1 MGFAEDAKQTAEAVG
16 DKIKNAWEDTT
27 DRVSDKIDEAKAD
40 GEVKRAEAERES
52 VKKRNEVKEELRD
65 S

>member
-1 MGFAEDAKQTAEAVG
+1 MGFAGDAKQAAEAVG
-16 DKIKNAWEDTT
+16 GKIKETWDDTT
-27 DRVSDKIDEAKAD
+27 DRVSDKIDEAKAEGD
-40 GEVKRAEAERES
+40 VKRAEAERDS